1 MAQRPVFRPRRD
13 ALGVSELPVDFR
25 WHAGLSASQ
34 KRKSVQSLHAA
45 ARDSHDVKVLEVS
58 SKSTEEVGTVFSAFR
73 LQFPRTSDGRWVT
86 VESAYQAAKVFEGY
100 GPFPEAESMEPR
112 EARRFVGRHRE
123 RPLWGFEFE
132 GRHYPLTEGL
142 GFYHLLYRRA
152 ILRGRPSAQE
162 RFTEIVE
169 TYDAFTDIEFNPKTA
184 VNCQARCLALLVS
197 ARFRGE
203 ESEQAEMAWLDA
215 NIERPPS
222 PGLESQGRL
231 FGR

>member
-1 MAQRPVFRPRRD
+1 MAQRPVFRARRD
-13 ALGVSELPVDFR
+13 TLGVSEVPVDFR

-34 KRKSVQSLHAA
+34 KRKSAESLHAA
-45 ARDSHDVKVLEVS
+45 ARDSLGVKALEVS
-58 SKSTEEVGTVFSAFR
+58 SKSSEEIGTEFSAFR
-73 LQFPRTSDGRWVT
+73 LAFPRTSDGRWVT
-86 VESAYQAAKVFEGY
+86 VESAYQSAKVFEGY

-112 EARRFVGRHRE
+112 EARRLVGRHRE
-123 RPLWGFEFE
+123 RPLLGFEFE

-152 ILRGRPSAQE
+152 ILRGRPLAQE

-197 ARFRGE
+197 ARLRGE
-203 ESEQAEMAWLDA
+203 DSEQAEMAWLNA

-222 PGLESQGRL
+222 PGLQSQGRL
-231 FGR
+231 FGS